1 MLEASITM
9 KITSRVKCSKSP
21 RAVPIQLSAGFRIAM
36 ADRKAV
42 IKNADMAE
50 DMQQDAIDSATQ
62 ALEKYNIE
70 KDIAAFIKKAYQWAE
85 LPWSS
90 IRSTTPPGTVWWV
103 ATLVPTSRTRRS
115 ISSISIWG
123 RWQFYS
129 SSRVEARP
137 CQKTASLR
145 QSAVAARRCD
155 RSRG

>member
-1 MLEASITM
+1 MPLTPPPKRWRST
-9 KITSRVKCSKSP
+9 TSRRILP
-21 RAVPIQLSAGFRIAM
+21 RSLR
-36 ADRKAV
+36 R
-42 IKNADMAE
+42 
-50 DMQQDAIDSATQ
+50 
-62 ALEKYNIE
+62 
-70 KDIAAFIKKAYQWAE
+70 
-85 LPWSS
+85 SS